1 MVCPHDANLIL
12 SLHDIFR
19 RLPMARV
26 WPPSKFGIDTQP
38 QPYPHIDLPP
48 QNIQDELID
57 LYFINIHPVFPVI
70 HKTRFLSEYN
80 SRKQRLANALPSIT
94 LFFDNSISERQDFRD
109 SPGAASTGSTYSSPR
124 PEPTQEVT
132 RLLLFSMFAVAARYV
147 ADQPPAREGNKMWDA
162 GYEYLDHARKIL
174 SKQVISRVLGG
185 FIHILFSKCISY
197 ISTVYS
203 AGFVALGV

>member
-1 MVCPHDANLIL
+1 MIL
-12 SLHDIFR
+12 LQLDLHDIFR

-26 WPPSKFGIDTQP
+26 WPPSKFGIDTQSL
-38 QPYPHIDLPP
+38 PYPRIDLPP

-80 SRKQRLANALPSIT
+80 SRKRWFTVTPCSQHIVAN
-94 LFFDNSISERQDFRD
+94 NSTSEGQDFRD
-109 SPGAASTGSTYSSPR
+109 SPGASSGSTYSSPR

-174 SKQVISRVLGG
+174 SKRPLSDDLWNFRSRS
-185 FIHILFSKCISY
+185 IFS
-197 ISTVYS
+197 
-203 AGFVALGV
+203 